1 MGREG
6 TERVLRMK
14 KGLVLSIFAS
24 IGVLIF
30 YPALNSFCYWDD
42 FPLMCMSR
50 YIGNPLSFFT
60 QDYFP
65 GSVSYR
71 PLGMLSWWL
80 SYRLFGLNPTL
91 HNLLNPLLH
100 VINTF
105 LLYLLLGQLFDKK
118 RWMILFSS
126 LLFLVHPVTISTSLW
141 QSDRFDLMATL
152 FILLTLYLFF
162 RFLST
167 HRRIYLISSLLGA
180 CLGILSK
187 EISYGLCLLI
197 TLVVF
202 TFPNLKVKSEWVKKV
217 FLLLPYYLIT
227 LFLFVIRFLLLR
239 GAEGAYF
246 ENGLLR
252 SISNGFLRWI
262 DLMPDIY
269 LSHVDVLRTGDFV
282 KGISLLFV
290 LLLPVVIFLSIKREK
305 PVPWHLFLLGFGV
318 IGISGL
324 LMAPVMN
331 LSTFVKPGE
340 EFSFFVIAEGRF
352 YYLSLIGFLIILNS
366 SLFLVS
372 SFSTTRRGAQWYSAL
387 MVSFF
392 TIAFFPYAVSSFSLG
407 QKWKELTN
415 GGERHLVELAD
426 QAVRQAPSMEP
437 GMKIY
442 FLNTQSHSH
451 FREFGD
457 TVLKAIAPQNSKVI
471 HCLVFTEKPPWYN
484 LVLKEDVGSIEIQ
497 PLRNLRRRGKEV
509 PPTVVGDFAHF
520 YLVFPGGV
528 EIAKD
533 PRAVFFEFL
542 AKEKRFI
549 DVTEKVRAGTKKV
562 PFFNDR
568 PET

>member
-1 MGREG
+1 
-6 TERVLRMK
+6 MK
-14 KGLVLSIFAS
+14 KGHVLPIFAS

-30 YPALNSFCYWDD
+30 YPALNSFFYWDD

-80 SYRLFGLNPTL
+80 SYRIFGLNPTL

-105 LLYLLLGQLFDKK
+105 LFYLLLGQLFDKK
-118 RWMILFSS
+118 RLMILCSS
-126 LLFLVHPVTISTSLW
+126 LLFLIHPVAISTSLW

-152 FILLTLYLFF
+152 FILWTLYFFF
-162 RFLST
+162 RFLFT
-167 HRRIYLISSLLGA
+167 RRRIYLLSSLSGTI
-180 CLGILSK
+180 LGIWSK
-187 EISYGLCLLI
+187 EIAYGLFLLI
-197 TLVVF
+197 TLAVF
-202 TFPNLKVKSEWVKKV
+202 TFPNPKLKGEWLKKV
-217 FLLLPYYLIT
+217 LLLLPYYFIT
-227 LFLFVIRFLLLR
+227 FFLFILRFLLLR
-239 GAEGAYF
+239 GAERQYF
-246 ENGLLR
+246 EKGLIQSLW
-252 SISNGFLRWI
+252 NGFLKWVQ
-262 DLMPDIY
+262 LMPDIY
-269 LSHVDVLRTGDFV
+269 LSHVDVLRVGDLV
-282 KGISLLFV
+282 KGIFLLLLF
-290 LLLPVVIFLSIKREK
+290 LLPVIIFLSIKRRT
-305 PVPWHLFLLGFGV
+305 PIPWHLFLFGFGM
-318 IGISGL
+318 IGISGFI
-324 LMAPVMN
+324 MTPVMN

-340 EFSFFVIAEGRF
+340 EFSFFLIAEGRF

-372 SFSTTRRGAQWYSAL
+372 SFSTTYRRAQLYSAL

-415 GGERHLVELAD
+415 GRERQLVELAGR
-426 QAVRQAPSMEP
+426 AVQQAPSIEH

-442 FLNTQSHSH
+442 FLNTQGHSH

-457 TVLKAIAPQNSKVI
+457 TMLKAIAPQNSKVI

-484 LVLKEDVGSIEIQ
+484 LVLKEDVRSIEIQ
-497 PLRNLRRRGKEV
+497 PLRNMRRRGNEV

-520 YLVFPGGV
+520 YFVFPDGD

-533 PRAVFFEFL
+533 PKAVFFAYSAE
-542 AKEKRFI
+542 ERRFI
-549 DVTEKVRAGTKKV
+549 DVTEKVRTGTRKV

-568 PET
+568 PEA